1 LNYETL
7 LGQIKLNK
15 INKPKCPKC
24 SSKDSVVPIAY
35 GLPGDEMRKES
46 SEGKIVLGGC
56 IIREDAPDWY
66 CKECEN
72 DF

>member
-1 LNYETL
+1 MHLD
-7 LGQIKLNK
+7 QIKLNK

-35 GLPGDEMRKES
+35 GLPGDEMRKEAG
-46 SEGKIVLGGC
+46 EEKIVLGGC
-56 IIREDAPDWY
+56 IIREDSPNWY

-72 DF
+72 RF